1 MAPSDSDSST
11 SRERT
16 VKEFVERMTQ
26 EEKMLVTLRDELY
39 DGQWDE
45 METDL
50 EERLAGRPYVFK
62 LISRIEDDLARIRR
76 MKAVEDEND
85 INLKDL
91 I

>member
-11 SRERT
+11 TRERT
-16 VKEFVERMTQ
+16 VRKFVERMTQ

>member
-26 EEKMLVTLRDELY
+26 EEKMLVTLCDELY

-50 EERLAGRPYVFK
+50 VERLAGRPYVFK

>member
-16 VKEFVERMTQ
+16 VREFVEKMTQ

-39 DGQWDE
+39 NGQWDE
-45 METDL
+45 MEIDL
-50 EERLAGRPYVFK
+50 EERLAGRPYMFK
-62 LISRIEDDLARIRR
+62 LTSRIEDDLARIRR
-76 MKAVEDEND
+76 MKVVENEND
-85 INLKDL
+85 INLKDH

>member
-16 VKEFVERMTQ
+16 VREFVERMTQ

-62 LISRIEDDLARIRR
+62 LTSRIEDDLARIRR
-76 MKAVEDEND
+76 MKAVEDENGV
-85 INLKDL
+85 NLKEH

>member
-1 MAPSDSDSST
+1 MVPSDSDSLT

-16 VKEFVERMTQ
+16 VREFVGRMTQ

-62 LISRIEDDLARIRR
+62 LTSRIEDDLARIRR
-76 MKAVEDEND
+76 MKAVEDKND
-85 INLKDL
+85 VNLKNH